1 MGQPTGSKFPKHQQ
15 QIHQLENELDR
26 ASQIIEELRRENI
39 QLKHQNAQLQNR
51 ALNQQT
57 VLQREPAVQSLN
69 IPHQNKH
76 KNDSIYEDPDDKTGW
91 EQLSNLPFTVKVLI
105 VVLVIVLAGL
115 ATMQLRNGRP
125 VVYSLPDDKAPLSS
139 GELSESLSISTSTSS
154 TNTAS
159 GSFSSLPQSNRLQ
172 NVKLVYNINKAPR
185 FQFSDELQLIVDEAI
200 DLARSKGLPTSALS
214 ISLID
219 AKAEK
224 VAGYQEQTLRYPASL
239 SKLFWMVALYAQ
251 VEKNLLPENTV
262 FSTEQCQNNLCK
274 MVQKSDNDAASRIL
288 DLLTDTTSQA
298 PNSES
303 YDQWLNQRQW
313 VNRFFQEA
321 GYQDINISQKN
332 FPIPYLKLDEPQE
345 FELRMR
351 GNPENP
357 IRNKM
362 TTEQVARLMY
372 EIVNR
377 QAVSQKASQNM
388 MQLLRRDLRPE
399 VWQQEQYNSVQGFL
413 SELLPSSEVYV
424 ASKVGWTSTSRQ
436 EVAYIATQDG
446 KSAYILAIFGDD
458 PAFADDWKIFPEISL
473 HIYRKMNE

>member
-15 QIHQLENELDR
+15 QIHQLENELAR
-26 ASQIIEELRRENI
+26 SSQIIEELRRENI
-39 QLKHQNAQLQNR
+39 QLKHQNAQLKNR
-51 ALNQQT
+51 AINQQT
-57 VLQREPAVQSLN
+57 VLQREPAIPSLN
-69 IPHQNKH
+69 IPHQNRH
-76 KNDSIYEDPDDKTGW
+76 KNDSIYEDPDDLTGW

-115 ATMQLRNGRP
+115 ATMQLRNGRSI
-125 VVYSLPDDKAPLSS
+125 VYLSPDGEGPLSS
-139 GELSESLSISTSTSS
+139 SELSEPLSISPSTD
-154 TNTAS
+154 S
-159 GSFSSLPQSNRLQ
+159 GSSLPQSNRLK
-172 NVKLVYNINKAPR
+172 NVNLAYNINQAPR
-185 FQFSDELQLIVDEAI
+185 FQVSDELQLIVDEAI
-200 DLARSKGLPTSALS
+200 ELAESKGLPTSALS
-214 ISLID
+214 ISLIET
-219 AKAEK
+219 KTGK
-224 VAGYQEQTLRYPASL
+224 IAGYQDKTLRYPASL

-251 VEKNLLPENTV
+251 VEKNILPEDTV
-262 FSTEQCQNNLCK
+262 FYTEQCQTNLCK
-274 MVQKSDNDAASRIL
+274 MVQKSDNDGASRIV

-298 PNSES
+298 QNSEN

-321 GYQDINISQKN
+321 GYQNINISQKN
-332 FPIPYLKLDEPQE
+332 FPIPYLNLEEPQG

-362 TTEQVARLMY
+362 ATEQVARLMY
-372 EIVNR
+372 EIVSLE
-377 QAVSQKASQNM
+377 AVSQKASKNM
-388 MQLLRRDLRPE
+388 MELMKRDLRPE

-413 SELLPSSEVYV
+413 TELLPRSEVYV

-458 PAFADDWKIFPEISL
+458 PAFADNWKIFPEISL
-473 HIYRKMNE
+473 HIYRRMNE

>member
-51 ALNQQT
+51 AINQQT
-57 VLQREPAVQSLN
+57 VLQREPAVPSLN
-69 IPHQNKH
+69 IPHQNRH
-76 KNDSIYEDPDDKTGW
+76 KNDSIYEDTDDQTGW

-105 VVLVIVLAGL
+105 VVLVIVLTGL
-115 ATMQLRNGRP
+115 ATMQLRNRRSI
-125 VVYSLPDDKAPLSS
+125 VYLSPEGQGPLSS
-139 GELSESLSISTSTSS
+139 SELSEPLSISPSTDSTSD
-154 TNTAS
+154 S
-159 GSFSSLPQSNRLQ
+159 GSGLPQSNRLQ
-172 NVKLVYNINKAPR
+172 NVKMVYNITQAPR
-185 FQFSDELQLIVDEAI
+185 FQFSDELQVIVDEAI
-200 DLARSKGLPTSALS
+200 DLAESKGLPTSALS

-219 AKAEK
+219 EK
-224 VAGYQEQTLRYPASL
+224 TGKIAGYQDKTLRYPASL

-251 VEKNLLPENTV
+251 VEKNLLPEDTA
-262 FSTEQCQNNLCK
+262 FYTEQCQTNLCK

-298 PNSES
+298 QNSEN
-303 YDQWLNQRQW
+303 YDQWVNQRQW

-321 GYQDINISQKN
+321 GYQNINISQKN
-332 FPIPYLKLDEPQE
+332 FPIPYLNLEEPQG

-357 IRNKM
+357 IRNKI

-377 QAVSQKASQNM
+377 QAVSQKASEHM
-388 MQLLRRDLRPE
+388 IKLLKRDLRPE

-413 SELLPSSEVYV
+413 SEPLPSSEIYV

-473 HIYRKMNE
+473 HIYRRMNE

>member
-1 MGQPTGSKFPKHQQ
+1 MGHPSGSKFPKHQQ

-39 QLKHQNAQLQNR
+39 HLKHQNAQLQNR
-51 ALNQQT
+51 AINQQT
-57 VLQREPAVQSLN
+57 VLQSDPAVSSVV
-69 IPHQNKH
+69 IPHQNRH
-76 KNDSIYEDPDDKTGW
+76 KNDLIYEDPDDQTGW

-115 ATMQLRNGRP
+115 ATRQLRNLRS
-125 VVYSLPDDKAPLSS
+125 VVYLSPDGPGPLSS
-139 GELSESLSISTSTSS
+139 SEFPEPLSISPSTSS

-159 GSFSSLPQSNRLQ
+159 SSVSSLPPSKRLQ

-185 FQFSDELQLIVDEAI
+185 FQISDELQLIVDEAI
-200 DLARSKGLPTSALS
+200 DLAEIKGLPTSALS

-219 AKAEK
+219 DKTGK

-239 SKLFWMVALYAQ
+239 AKLFWMVALYAQ
-251 VEKNLLPENTV
+251 VEKKLLPEDTV

-274 MVQKSDNDAASRIL
+274 MVQKSDNDAASRIV
-288 DLLTDTTSQA
+288 DLLTDTTSQFQ
-298 PNSES
+298 NSEN
-303 YDQWLNQRQW
+303 YEQWLNQRQW

-332 FPIPYLKLDEPQE
+332 FPIPYLKLDEPQG

-357 IRNKM
+357 LRNKM
-362 TTEQVARLMY
+362 SSEQVARLMY

-377 QAVSQKASQNM
+377 QAVSQKASENM

-413 SELLPSSEVYV
+413 SELLPISEVYV

-436 EVAYIATQDG
+436 EVAYIATEDG

-458 PAFADDWKIFPEISL
+458 PAFANDWKIFPEISL
-473 HIYRKMNE
+473 HIYRRMNE

>member
-1 MGQPTGSKFPKHQQ
+1 MGHPSGSKFPKHHQ

-39 QLKHQNAQLQNR
+39 HLKHQNAQLQNR
-51 ALNQQT
+51 AINQQT
-57 VLQREPAVQSLN
+57 VLQSDPAVSSVV
-69 IPHQNKH
+69 IPHQNRH
-76 KNDSIYEDPDDKTGW
+76 KNDSIYEEPDDQTGW

-115 ATMQLRNGRP
+115 ATMQLRNLRS
-125 VVYSLPDDKAPLSS
+125 VVYLSPDGPGPLSS
-139 GELSESLSISTSTSS
+139 SELPEPLSISPSTSS
-154 TNTAS
+154 TNTS
-159 GSFSSLPQSNRLQ
+159 SSSVSSLPPSKRLQ
-172 NVKLVYNINKAPR
+172 NVKLVYNINKNPR
-185 FQFSDELQLIVDEAI
+185 FQISDELQLIVDEAI
-200 DLARSKGLPTSALS
+200 DLAESKGLPTSALS

-219 AKAEK
+219 DKTGK

-239 SKLFWMVALYAQ
+239 AKLFWMVALYAQ
-251 VEKNLLPENTV
+251 VEKKLLPEDTV

-274 MVQKSDNDAASRIL
+274 MVQKSDNDAASRIV
-288 DLLTDTTSQA
+288 DLLTDTTSQFQ
-298 PNSES
+298 NSEN
-303 YDQWLNQRQW
+303 YEQWLNQRQW

-321 GYQDINISQKN
+321 GYQNINISQKN
-332 FPIPYLKLDEPQE
+332 FPIPYLKLDEPQG

-357 IRNKM
+357 LRNKM
-362 TTEQVARLMY
+362 SSEQVARLMY

-377 QAVSQKASQNM
+377 QAVSQKASENM

-413 SELLPSSEVYV
+413 SELLPISEVYV

-458 PAFADDWKIFPEISL
+458 PAFANDWKIFPEISL
-473 HIYRKMNE
+473 HIYRRMNE

>member
-15 QIHQLENELDR
+15 QIHQLENELAR
-26 ASQIIEELRRENI
+26 SSQIIEELRRENI

-51 ALNQQT
+51 AINQQT
-57 VLQREPAVQSLN
+57 VLQREPAVPSLN
-69 IPHQNKH
+69 IRHQNRH
-76 KNDSIYEDPDDKTGW
+76 KNDSIYEDPDDLTGW

-115 ATMQLRNGRP
+115 ATMQLRNWRSI
-125 VVYSLPDDKAPLSS
+125 VYLSPDGEGPLSS
-139 GELSESLSISTSTSS
+139 SELSEPLSISPSTD
-154 TNTAS
+154 S
-159 GSFSSLPQSNRLQ
+159 GSSLPQSNRLK
-172 NVKLVYNINKAPR
+172 NVNLVYNINQAPR

-200 DLARSKGLPTSALS
+200 ELAESKGLPTSALS
-214 ISLID
+214 ISLIE
-219 AKAEK
+219 AKTGK
-224 VAGYQEQTLRYPASL
+224 IAGYQEKTLRYPASL

-251 VEKNLLPENTV
+251 VEKNLLPKDTV
-262 FSTEQCQNNLCK
+262 FSTEECQNNLCK

-288 DLLTDTTSQA
+288 DLLTDTTSQV
-298 PNSES
+298 PNSEN

-321 GYQDINISQKN
+321 GYQNINVSQKN
-332 FPIPYLKLDEPQE
+332 FPIPYLKLEGPQE

-351 GNPENP
+351 GNPDNP

-362 TTEQVARLMY
+362 SSEQVARLMY
-372 EIVNR
+372 EIFSG
-377 QAVSQKASQNM
+377 QAVSQKASENM
-388 MQLLRRDLRPE
+388 MQLMRRDLRPE

-436 EVAYIATQDG
+436 EVAYIATKDG

-473 HIYRKMNE
+473 HIYRRMNE